1 MVSAMEGVR
10 PSTGVRLTDRT
21 YILKESELFLPTANA
36 CPQLLSLGW
45 ACHVLSMLGFY
56 LACSRPGLALAV
68 TLTVNVYVQ
77 LSSSVPKTLFL

>member
-1 MVSAMEGVR
+1 MEGVR

-45 ACHVLSMLGFY
+45 ACHVLSMLGFC
-56 LACSRPGLALAV
+56 LA
-68 TLTVNVYVQ
+68 
-77 LSSSVPKTLFL
+77 